1 MAPDRLTREQ
11 EEMLRTGISAVRKG
25 EYLTGFNALSE
36 LYRDGFVPGSIEG
49 LSYYGL
55 TLAML
60 KKKYREAVE
69 LCNKAIKQQF
79 LDPYHY
85 VNLARVYVA
94 MENRKKA
101 VQTLE
106 VAIGQMPRNKVI
118 MTYWKSIGVRSRP
131 PIPFLSRDNPL
142 NKMLGRAR
150 ATKKSDAKSSTRK

>member
-1 MAPDRLTREQ
+1 MAEKLAPEVD
-11 EEMLRTGISAVRKG
+11 EMLKRGIHAVRK
-25 EYLTGFNALSE
+25 EDYLSGFNILSE
-36 LYRDGFVPGSIEG
+36 LYKNGFVPGTVEG

-55 TLAML
+55 TLAVL

-69 LCNKAIKQQF
+69 LCQKAVKQQF

-85 VNLARVYVA
+85 TNLSRVYVA

-101 VQTLE
+101 VETLE
-106 VAIGQMPRNKVI
+106 KALAQMPRNKVI
-118 MTYWKSIGVRSRP
+118 LNYWKTIGLRRKP

-150 ATKKSDAKSSTRK
+150 AQKKTREEK